1 MSEENRRAH
10 RDEVIAIYYQHF
22 VAALNKFGY
31 TKAPPSLLDLQVEML
46 RNGHLEV
53 VIGICMSFFFFI
65 DFSSLG
71 ESGIDFDPVSPGPG
85 MRKMFQVAGFKEYI
99 LRELPRWC
107 NNGFI

>member
-10 RDEVIAIYYQHF
+10 RDEIIALYYQQF
-22 VAALNKFGY
+22 VAALNQFGFS
-31 TKAPPSLLDLQVEML
+31 KSPPSLLDLQVEML

-53 VIGICMSFFFFI
+53 VIAICMSFFFFI
-65 DFSSLG
+65 DVTNLA
-71 ESGIDFDPVSPGPG
+71 DFDPIAPGAG
-85 MRKMFQVAGFKEYI
+85 LKKIFQVAGFKEYI